1 MEAEDIRSPG
11 ATGSL
16 PNVDAGT
23 RTQVLCRSSQRS
35 LLLSHAFCPS
45 LVFLILDILD
55 IKLSCWFWGFVFSF
69 FVFFFFPWLF
79 WFFGLFFPQL
89 RFYWLRISTT
99 FQFLTCVVIYCVDIY
114 EDPCIVLLFGQ
125 LSSDVPASNLASFQS
140 SLT

>member
-1 MEAEDIRSPG
+1 METEDIRSPG

-23 RTQVLCRSSQRS
+23 QTQVLCRSSQRS

-69 FVFFFFPWLF
+69 FVFFFFFPLVVLVF
-79 WFFGLFFPQL
+79 WFVF
-89 RFYWLRISTT
+89 STT
-99 FQFLTCVVIYCVDIY
+99 EILLV
-114 EDPCIVLLFGQ
+114 EDQYNISVLNMCCHILC
-125 LSSDVPASNLASFQS
+125 
-140 SLT
+140 